1 MDPHRVAS
9 FFPPNTTTWVSEV
22 DGFVWIKKQ
31 PSEVLESDEIDL
43 SWVRFTNCDGNHR
56 VKVIYWVKTDTQVL
70 ESNAIH
76 TRWRDEPCEQ
86 STRAL
91 LKHKQR
97 PTKQKCSSRFEH
109 VGSTAHCRRR
119 LEFG

>member
-1 MDPHRVAS
+1 MDKHRVEYL
-9 FFPPNTTTWVSEV
+9 FPPNTTTWISEV
-22 DGFVWIKKQ
+22 DGFVWIEKQ

-43 SWVRFTNCDGNHR
+43 SWVRFTNCDGKHR
-56 VKVIYWVKTDTQVL
+56 VKVVYWVKTDTQVL

-76 TRWRDEPCEQ
+76 TRWRDEPEQ
-86 STRAL
+86 STRAI

-97 PTKQKCSSRFEH
+97 PTTQKCSNLLER
-109 VGSTAHCRRR
+109 VKSTAHCRRR